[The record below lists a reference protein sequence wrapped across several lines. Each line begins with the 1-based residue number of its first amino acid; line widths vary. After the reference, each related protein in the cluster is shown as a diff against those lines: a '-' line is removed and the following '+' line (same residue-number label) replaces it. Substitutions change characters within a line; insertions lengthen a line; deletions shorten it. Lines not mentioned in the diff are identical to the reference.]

1 LKLEAG
7 FFLDL
12 AEKNQDN
19 RKAFGYFINA
29 FFAAAARRIRIR
41 KD

>member
-1 LKLEAG
+1 LKLEAR

-19 RKAFGYFINA
+19 RKAFGYLISV
-29 FFAAAARRIRIR
+29 FFAAAARRIRKR